1 MNVNVY
7 ISHNEQI
14 QIHVNVRAYFRY
26 CIEMNINVQYNHRKG
41 KSPSGIHR
49 RINPNMK
56 GDHTMNR
63 TTKYLIPTLKP
74 NQFAPIRISGEW
86 VYIPA
91 TKTWICHNATPRYYS
106 DLEISAI
113 ALIDNLND

>member
-1 MNVNVY
+1 
-7 ISHNEQI
+7 
-14 QIHVNVRAYFRY
+14 
-26 CIEMNINVQYNHRKG
+26 
-41 KSPSGIHR
+41 
-49 RINPNMK
+49 
-56 GDHTMNR
+56 MNR